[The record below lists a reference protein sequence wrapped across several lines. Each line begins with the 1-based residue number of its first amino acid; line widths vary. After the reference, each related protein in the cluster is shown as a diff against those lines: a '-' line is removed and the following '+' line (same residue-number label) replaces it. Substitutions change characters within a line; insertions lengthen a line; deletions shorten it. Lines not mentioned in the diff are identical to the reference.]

1 MRVFRSRGSI
11 SDASIRCRRSSA
23 PPPEEGGFRSI
34 EESNPKRG
42 EHAGAPVVGGRPPE
56 PDQHLRRALIQRR
69 GDELTDTKGAGSE
82 RISLI
87 GCNEFDSGG
96 CGDFDHG
103 QPPLWNVAKRCRN
116 GTAQCIRN
124 IDHDTLTVEGVDHGV
139 DGSFTAVCHGH
150 SHAFGPWD
158 DGHDAKTH
166 RVHSLHR
173 AHRLLE
179 RIRRGNELHR
189 TGVSGGSPASTAAA
203 LSTARMP
210 IVSRVAWPAL
220 AVCGVST
227 SPGASSNAGLTCGS
241 PSYTSK
247 AAPRIWPSCRAA
259 ISAAS
264 STTPPRAVLIRYAVG
279 FMAFNAAASIRCLV
293 WAVSGVGTVTTSL
306 SANKVGVSTK
316 VTPSSVLP
324 GVLLR
329 EGAMAVMSKACA
341 RRATA

>member
-1 MRVFRSRGSI
+1 MTSQARRMRVFRSRGSI

-87 GCNEFDSGG
+87 GCNEFGSGG

-103 QPPLWNVAKRCRN
+103 QPPLWNVAKRCRD
-116 GTAQCIRN
+116 GTAQCVRN
-124 IDHDTLTVEGVDHGV
+124 IDHDTLTVEGVDYGV

-166 RVHSLHR
+166 CVHCLHR
-173 AHRLLE
+173 AH
-179 RIRRGNELHR
+179 
-189 TGVSGGSPASTAAA
+189 
-203 LSTARMP
+203 
-210 IVSRVAWPAL
+210 
-220 AVCGVST
+220 
-227 SPGASSNAGLTCGS
+227 
-241 PSYTSK
+241 
-247 AAPRIWPSCRAA
+247 
-259 ISAAS
+259 
-264 STTPPRAVLIRYAVG
+264 
-279 FMAFNAAASIRCLV
+279 
-293 WAVSGVGTVTTSL
+293 
-306 SANKVGVSTK
+306 
-316 VTPSSVLP
+316 
-324 GVLLR
+324 
-329 EGAMAVMSKACA
+329 
-341 RRATA
+341 